1 MWLVYW
7 PHSAHGR
14 PVVLSAYDR
23 SLTGACLSNK
33 LESWYVVAVRRSS
46 SCAADGGDGGA
57 GDTDGGGGD
66 GEGEGGGGD
75 SAERAPNSQRFHS
88 GAKLVP
94 ETM

>member
-33 LESWYVVAVRRSS
+33 LESWYVVAARRSS
-46 SCAADGGDGGA
+46 SC
-57 GDTDGGGGD
+57 TSGGGGD
-66 GEGEGGGGD
+66 GEADGGGDGEADGGGDGDGEAGGGGD
-75 SAERAPNSQRFHS
+75 EAGDEEI
-88 GAKLVP
+88 GGW
-94 ETM
+94 